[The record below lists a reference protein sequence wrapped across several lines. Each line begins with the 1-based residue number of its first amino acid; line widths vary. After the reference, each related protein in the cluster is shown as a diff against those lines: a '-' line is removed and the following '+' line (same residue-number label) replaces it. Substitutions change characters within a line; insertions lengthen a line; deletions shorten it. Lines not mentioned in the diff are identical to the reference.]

1 MPLAED
7 QNMIQALAPKLPN
20 SHSAYGFCQGDLGD
34 VGRSRIPIARSRRVK
49 ACPYAPS
56 LSRTK

>member
-1 MPLAED
+1 
-7 QNMIQALAPKLPN
+7 MIQALAPKRSDQAFSVWILP
-20 SHSAYGFCQGDLGD
+20 GDLGD
-34 VGRSRIPIARSRRVK
+34 IGWSRIPIARSRRVK